1 MGNTLNC
8 VSGNKIV
15 RKSDQPARMTESVQ
29 IKIKSPSANYSDLEL
44 PFQLTETVLTVKE
57 KIEENFPS
65 KPPVSGQKLV
75 YSGKILADKAALK
88 DILRFDSE
96 VTTYTFHLVCALP
109 QKQKAEQSE
118 SPAPASELRQ
128 RHTAASISSYTSSAQ
143 LGDTDQMAEMMRE
156 FSTQYSAAMA
166 SMVNNPS
173 EAEIAAMQQ
182 MYNQYVT
189 LYMQYMQSQSLQQAQ
204 LFVPQDQQVGAGVDL
219 QPQVAAEAAPAG
231 NEGPNPGGP
240 GGPGGLVMNA
250 GAAAGQIQDVGDRQR
265 DVLDWVYVMTRVM
278 LLFSVI
284 YFHSSFLRLAFVAGL
299 GFLVYLYQNRRNGR
313 GRARP
318 QGQQHEPAPQH
329 LAQQVQGGQENH
341 QQLDGEQ
348 AGETAEEISEDNSD
362 NESSDATVE
371 EEPKPSKLA
380 VIFTFFSTL
389 VSSII
394 PEQPQ
399 VV

>member
-1 MGNTLNC
+1 M
-8 VSGNKIV
+8 S
-15 RKSDQPARMTESVQ
+15 ESVQ

-299 GFLVYLYQNRRNGR
+299 GFLVYFYQNRIRQQAPAQNVQ
-313 GRARP
+313 AVP
-318 QGQQHEPAPQH
+318 QPEQPAQTEE
-329 LAQQVQGGQENH
+329 ANTEDNN
-341 QQLDGEQ
+341 
-348 AGETAEEISEDNSD
+348 AETEDTEAEVVEEIQ
-362 NESSDATVE
+362 
-371 EEPKPSKLA
+371 PSKFPILL
-380 VIFTFFSTL
+380 TFFTSL

-399 VV
+399 VI